1 MADLISL
8 GIKVSNQGI
17 TATSNALDKLAES
30 AAKVGTA
37 VDKLPAS
44 LQAVD
49 ATTKSSAAGVKSLND
64 TLEKASFGDAKLYKV
79 NQALNT
85 FKANADAAR
94 VAADAA
100 SKSTVSGFSDAQIY
114 KVNQSLA
121 AYKKSLQDAAT
132 AQAKLAS
139 DSLNKASFN
148 DTQIYKANQALNAYK
163 ASLDAARQAEAAQA
177 QASADNAARIQAVVK
192 ASLDRVA
199 AENQATASSRNAQ
212 QANAAQAAS
221 TQQVID
227 AQNRAMASQTK
238 LNAEATNANWAK
250 KQQADLAALI
260 GQIDPTV
267 AALERLD
274 QQEAKLNQYK
284 KAGFLDTDS
293 FNEYKAKIQQTRDE
307 LGKYTDSQNK
317 AGLSSKALAQANR
330 VLPAQFTDI
339 IVSLS
344 SGQKPLTVL
353 LQQGG
358 QIKDMYGGVGAALKG
373 VGGYILGLLN
383 PITLT
388 AAAIA
393 AVGAAFLAGQ
403 GEAEDFNKAII
414 ITGNAAGVTTDQLS
428 DMSKQIGDTVGG
440 QHAAAA
446 ALAEVASAGTF
457 TASQLGE
464 VTKAAL
470 QLQKT
475 GGQAIGDTVKQF
487 QKLAEDPAKAS
498 AELNKQYG
506 YLTAS
511 VYDQIKALQ
520 DQGKATEAADLA
532 MKTYADSINDRTPQI
547 QQNLGLIQQA
557 WVAIKGAVVGAT
569 NAVLDFGRNET
580 GTEAVARLQSQIKL
594 LQNGLNS
601 GGLVG
606 QGAENAKQQIAELT
620 NELIQAQYASAE
632 KQSQAA
638 AEGVK
643 TQFDKR
649 YTAYAEE
656 ADKYRSETTKL
667 NQEIS
672 AAQKEADDLYAKAI
686 AQGNTKAAAEIRARE
701 KVIVDGLKSRI
712 PKGSAGS
719 ISNAEN
725 SAQLQD
731 YKDQLAALTKSYD
744 DQQKVLDAKRKGDL
758 IEQHDYYSQSTKLV
772 QDSADAQVK
781 AINDEI
787 AALQARSVSGVAA
800 INNQKQIAQLQAD
813 AVKVQA
819 DAQQKLTLLRIE
831 EEAETKKTT
840 AAINSYI
847 EALGQQTKAR
857 QNEIDAQVQSIGLGD
872 KEFSRLQTLNKITS
886 DAADQ
891 QLKLA
896 KARAAGQI
904 DQNTYDQETKALQD
918 AVDARVKAEQDGF
931 EKIDAAQADWTN
943 GAKKAFQD
951 FADEAANT
959 AESTRKIFSDAFD
972 GLSDVITDFIT
983 TGKADFKGFLDQL
996 VREIVASQVKQAL
1009 ANQFSG
1015 LFGSSG
1021 TASAGGGGSYGS
1033 IADLFSSG
1041 SFSYFKDGGAFQ
1053 NGKLQKFAN
1062 GGVVNTPTFFGF
1074 GNGSMG
1080 VAGEAGD
1087 EGILPLRRGPNG
1099 KLGVESHGSSGGGR
1113 NYSLNQTFVV
1123 AGNPDKKTRM
1133 QLASENGRQI
1143 TTAVRRTA

>member
-8 GIKVSNQGI
+8 GIKVTNQGVSES
-17 TATSNALDKLAES
+17 AAGLDKL
-30 AAKVGTA
+30 T
-37 VDKLPAS
+37 
-44 LQAVD
+44 
-49 ATTKSSAAGVKSLND
+49 SSADKAG
-64 TLEKASFGDAKLYKV
+64 
-79 NQALNT
+79 
-85 FKANADAAR
+85 
-94 VAADAA
+94 AA
-100 SKSTVSGFSDAQIY
+100 SDRLSKSAGGAAPGLKAQKDA
-114 KVNQSLA
+114 
-121 AYKKSLQDAAT
+121 
-132 AQAKLAS
+132 
-139 DSLNKASFN
+139 
-148 DTQIYKANQALNAYK
+148 
-163 ASLDAARQAEAAQA
+163 
-177 QASADNAARIQAVVK
+177 
-192 ASLDRVA
+192 
-199 AENQATASSRNAQ
+199 
-212 QANAAQAAS
+212 
-221 TQQVID
+221 
-227 AQNRAMASQTK
+227 
-238 LNAEATNANWAK
+238 
-250 KQQADLAALI
+250 LAALI

-267 AALERLD
+267 AALGRLD
-274 QQEAKLNQYK
+274 DQERKLASFKAKGLI
-284 KAGFLDTDS
+284 DTDS
-293 FNEYKAKIQQTRDE
+293 FNDYNAKIQASRDS
-307 LGKYTDSQNK
+307 LSKFTDTQNK
-317 AGLSSKALAQANR
+317 AGLSAKALANANR

-339 IVSLS
+339 VVSLS

-428 DMSKQIGDTVGG
+428 DMSKQIGATVGG

-457 TASQLGE
+457 TAGQLGE

-620 NELIQAQYASAE
+620 NELVSAQYEAAE
-632 KQSQAA
+632 KEGKAA
-638 AEGVK
+638 ADGQK
-643 TQFDKR
+643 TVFNKR

-656 ADKYRSETTKL
+656 ADKYKSDSAKKQEEITK
-667 NQEIS
+667 
-672 AAQKEADDLYAKAI
+672 AQTEGDALYADAI
-686 AQGNTKAAAEIRARE
+686 KQGNTQLAAQIRARQ
-701 KVIVDGLKSRI
+701 KAIIDGINSRGA
-712 PKGSAGS
+712 KGSSGAS
-719 ISNAEN
+719 LDNAEN

-758 IEQHDYYSQSTKLV
+758 IEQQDYYSQSTKLV

-996 VREIVASQVKQAL
+996 VKEIVASQVKQAL

-1021 TASAGGGGSYGS
+1021 TASAGGGSYGS

-1099 KLGVESHGSSGGGR
+1099 KLGVESHGSNGGGR
-1113 NYSLNQTFVV
+1113 NYSLNQTFLV